1 MQGRGSRG
9 AAGRSKGRQ
18 SGGWGAG
25 AATGLLW
32 GVGRGT
38 PPAFCSEPPSTWLG
52 PYRGIGPGPLPPVHR
67 VGRTVTGLAPV
78 GPTELGL
85 QVQRDQWGR
94 LGP

>member
-52 PYRGIGPGPLPPVHR
+52 PYRGIGPGPLPPGPQ
-67 VGRTVTGLAPV
+67 GRQNCHWTGPR
-78 GPTELGL
+78 GPH
-85 QVQRDQWGR
+85 
-94 LGP
+94 